1 MFQTVTVTETDKP
14 TDVPLPSGLGP
25 IETVEVEFRVTNPAG
40 EEQPKPSTAELKI
53 KGCLHGKTL
62 W

>member
-1 MFQTVTVTETDKP
+1 MTETDKP

-62 W
+62 